1 MLCPVWARA
10 SDRAS
15 RPARANDG
23 VDLVQIAHHGVA
35 GKNAA
40 DFRMTVDAMEVLIT
54 HPDVDVFILVTSDS
68 DYCPAGGTGCASLAN
83 TSSGSAL
90 TPPPAEMPNGGPL
103 NQSGRRS
110 QNGDQ
115 SERMFSACGPF

>member
-1 MLCPVWARA
+1 MLCPVWART

-15 RPARANDG
+15 QPAQANNG

-40 DFRMTVDAMEVLIT
+40 DIRMAVDAMEVLIT

-68 DYCPAGGTGCASLAN
+68 DYSPLVAPATSSAN

-90 TPPPAEMPNGGPL
+90 RPPPAEMPKAA
-103 NQSGRRS
+103 R
-110 QNGDQ
+110 
-115 SERMFSACGPF
+115 